1 MQPVSGNTYMTL
13 HKCDTAIILA
23 GCTTLR
29 IAKSVKKLIEFLK
42 SHYKPFAFLGI
53 SESFCGYKDTK
64 LN

>member
-1 MQPVSGNTYMTL
+1 MTL

-29 IAKSVKKLIEFLK
+29 IATKSVKKLIELLK
-42 SHYKPFAFLGI
+42 SHYKPFVFLGI

-64 LN
+64 LK